1 MHRCDALWG
10 YDLLTKF
17 CDCGEMANYTRPRT
31 SGATIFFTVNLAN
44 RTSDLLV
51 QEVDKLRDAFMRTLA
66 DRKFNIDA
74 IVVMPDHLHA
84 VITLPENDH
93 DYATRWSVIKGRF
106 SRQIGKGNLRDSN
119 LRRRE
124 RGIWQ
129 RRYWEHH
136 IRSENDYRAH
146 IEYCWKNPV
155 KHGYVERPVD
165 WPYSSIHRDI
175 RLGHAPKEWQ

>member
-1 MHRCDALWG
+1 MS
-10 YDLLTKF
+10 
-17 CDCGEMANYTRPRT
+17 NYIRPRT
-31 SGATIFFTVNLAN
+31 GGATIFFTVNLAN

-51 QEVDKLRDAFMRTLA
+51 REVDKLRDAFMRTLA
-66 DRKFNIDA
+66 DREFNIDA

-93 DYATRWSVIKGRF
+93 DYSTRWSVIKGRF
-106 SRQIGKGNLRDSN
+106 SRQIGKGNLCDSN
-119 LRRRE
+119 VRRRE

-129 RRYWEHH
+129 RRYWEYH
-136 IRSENDYRAH
+136 IRDEADYRAH
-146 IEYCWKNPV
+146 VEYCWKNPV

-175 RLGHAPKEWQ
+175 RLGRVPKEWQ